1 MAMAPD
7 TIKRAP
13 DRWIF
18 YLLLAL
24 IAWVPLPF
32 GSNRPWAWSIMEIWI
47 FLLSIVW
54 LITFIAGKVS
64 FMPVFKKATPVLFL
78 FCLWLVHIA
87 FQVVP
92 LSTDTLS
99 SISPQAAE
107 MYSKLD
113 TVPEK
118 ASISVDPYAT
128 QTGLVQSVAY
138 VLFFSLCLLLVNRR
152 RRIIQLASVMI
163 FSGLLQALY
172 GSLMHMSGLGY
183 GFFIKHGAV
192 LQQVCGTFINRNHL
206 AAFLVMCLAVG
217 IGMMIAKLATETTD
231 TWKKRFL
238 SFLQLLMGP
247 KFRLRLYL
255 VIMVI
260 ALVMTHSRMGNTAFF
275 SSLLIAGAIGLLLS
289 KHAPRSTVILLVSLI
304 VIDVFI
310 VGTWFG
316 IEKVAE
322 RIEQTTMQTESRVI
336 AAPHNIDY
344 WQDYKLTGSGL
355 GSFYTV
361 FPQYRQH
368 DVGGFFRHTENDYLE
383 FINETGAIGLG
394 LLGLMIVVTLLIA
407 LRAQY
412 KRKDPLMRGVSFAV
426 IMAMSAILI
435 HASVEFNLQIPANV
449 LYFLTILSMAWLSL
463 YLKTEKSKSI

>member
-1 MAMAPD
+1 
-7 TIKRAP
+7 
-13 DRWIF
+13 
-18 YLLLAL
+18 
-24 IAWVPLPF
+24 
-32 GSNRPWAWSIMEIWI
+32 MEIWI

-64 FMPVFKKATPVLFL
+64 FTPVFKKATPVLFL

-289 KHAPRSTVILLVSLI
+289 KHAPPLNRHLVSQLNR
-304 VIDVFI
+304 D
-310 VGTWFG
+310 
-316 IEKVAE
+316 
-322 RIEQTTMQTESRVI
+322 
-336 AAPHNIDY
+336 
-344 WQDYKLTGSGL
+344 
-355 GSFYTV
+355 
-361 FPQYRQH
+361 
-368 DVGGFFRHTENDYLE
+368 
-383 FINETGAIGLG
+383 
-394 LLGLMIVVTLLIA
+394 
-407 LRAQY
+407 
-412 KRKDPLMRGVSFAV
+412 
-426 IMAMSAILI
+426 
-435 HASVEFNLQIPANV
+435 
-449 LYFLTILSMAWLSL
+449 
-463 YLKTEKSKSI
+463 